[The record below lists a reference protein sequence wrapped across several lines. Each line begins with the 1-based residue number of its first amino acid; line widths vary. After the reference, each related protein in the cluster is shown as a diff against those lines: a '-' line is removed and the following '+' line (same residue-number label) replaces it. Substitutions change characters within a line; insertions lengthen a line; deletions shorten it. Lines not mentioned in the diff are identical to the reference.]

1 MPCPSGRQIGKL
13 KDTAERNPLGLVV
26 GGAAIG
32 FLTGLLLPST
42 RVEDRQMGEISDS
55 VVDAA
60 KDTASDALESGK
72 QVAQDAA
79 DSATEQGQ
87 ELVSSLQE
95 RAQDSLGGTRNTT

>member
-1 MPCPSGRQIGKL
+1 MPSGRQIGKL

-32 FLTGLLLPST
+32 LLTGLLLPST
-42 RVEDRQMGEISDS
+42 RVEDRQMGEMSDR

-60 KDTASDALESGK
+60 KETAGEALESGK

-79 DSATEQGQ
+79 SSASEHGR
-87 ELVSSLQE
+87 ELASSLHE
-95 RAQDSLGGTRNTT
+95 RTLESSAGARGAA